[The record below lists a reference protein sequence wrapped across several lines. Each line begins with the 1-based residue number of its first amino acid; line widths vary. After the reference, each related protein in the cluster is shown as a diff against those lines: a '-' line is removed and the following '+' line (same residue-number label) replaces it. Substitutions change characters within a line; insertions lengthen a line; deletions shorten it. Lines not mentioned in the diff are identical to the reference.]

1 MATNAGTY
9 TVVITNYCG
18 SVTSSVATL
27 TVTKTAGTVTLGSL
41 NQTYNGSAEVA
52 TSVTTPSGLT
62 VNLTY
67 NGSANAPTNAG
78 SYTVIGTINDANY
91 QGSATNTLTISKAT
105 VSISSGL
112 SANSKTYD
120 GVTSASLSSN
130 SVVLSGVAAGDAANA
145 QLSTNGYTAT
155 FANPAAGTAIAVTV
169 SGLTLTG
176 IASANY
182 TFIQPALTANINPA
196 ILTITAN
203 SATRPFGAPNPV
215 FTAAYSGFVN
225 GEGSSVLSGTLV
237 LSTTATT
244 NSPVGAYPIVPSQAT
259 LNSPNYNFNL
269 INGTLTVTEVPVSLA
284 LQFVA
289 GTGFQTNQ
297 AVLSCAGLT
306 PGNVSPHPGLR
317 QSYPMVRNRN
327 GTSLVERNHDVRR
340 HQRGGVS
347 DALLPIV
354 QQLTLD
360 RKSAPS
366 KNRIDND
373 LPEPGR
379 ADISVGLAFVNG
391 SSLPSHLPQ

>member
-1 MATNAGTY
+1 MTASSNVTFTVAAGGFGSLYYQWYFNSNAISGATTANYTITGAMATNAGTY

-52 TSVTTPSGLT
+52 TLVTTPSGLT

-120 GVTSASLSSN
+120 GMTSASLSFN

-306 PGNVSPHPGLR
+306 PGNVYRIQASASLTQWSEIGTAQASLNGTMMFADTNAAV
-317 QSYPMVRNRN
+317 YPMRFYR
-327 GTSLVERNHDVRR
+327 L
-340 HQRGGVS
+340 
-347 DALLPIV
+347 
-354 QQLTLD
+354 
-360 RKSAPS
+360 
-366 KNRIDND
+366 
-373 LPEPGR
+373 
-379 ADISVGLAFVNG
+379 
-391 SSLPSHLPQ
+391 SSN